1 MIEGS
6 NTKQFLV
13 LEASAGSGKTYALAL
28 RYVALLLEGGKVGEI
43 LALTFTNKA
52 VDEMRQRVGDFLSLL
67 GSQRLN
73 KEEQKKQNELLVS
86 LENEYGWQKEQV
98 LKLAP
103 SLLRSYWSQNPR
115 ISTLDSFFNAILR
128 KFCWY
133 VGVTHSF
140 EIAQMD
146 RAWIEE
152 KFLLSLTRVQQ
163 EILIRLCLEHRK
175 SLDEMLKMIEELCEH
190 FLDCIIQDEGINKS
204 LSPLKNKILELAREL
219 QDIVRKHPESS
230 DRAKTAVDF
239 NNFFELLEKGKTW
252 IYKGAEYQDFK
263 KLKLPEEPFANLREE
278 LLKYFILREREFVGF
293 LGEIKILYQRARN
306 AYSKLEG
313 LLDFSDVTQ
322 KTYHLLTQEG
332 VSDFFYFRLDDQISH
347 ILLDEFQDTSI
358 VQYKILLPLIEE
370 ILSGNG
376 RIGDRSFFVVGDK
389 KQSIYQFRG
398 GYGRLLDIVKA
409 LPSTYPEY
417 LKTNYR
423 SQSEIVE
430 FVNEIFSPLFPSYVA
445 QKNHKEGGYV
455 KVYNP
460 LHLEED
466 SKDAVFKEIHAQ
478 VQEFLDH
485 GARLDEIAI
494 LAFKNEDVLRIGDY
508 LKEHFSPIS
517 TKENVALVCKKD
529 AQILLSSLKCS
540 LSPSLLEKKRLTK
553 LLGKKLEDEIEFLK
567 FENESVGRY
576 IYRAMCFYGL
586 NSKVAKQVLE
596 IACLSKN
603 SEEFLKKIYSCKSS
617 QEDQEGLKILTIH
630 ASKGLEFKH
639 LIVLD
644 RLSASSNKSDFF
656 FCHYDE
662 DLKGKI
668 FVRSPQREQLD
679 PSYAKLIEAE
689 RKEKDEE
696 RKNLLYVALTRACDS
711 LVIMPIIK
719 NRGKS
724 EFEHIGLL
732 QEGQNQFPKP
742 RGSIQITQRFEE
754 IRVFE
759 KQVLQKNFGNQE
771 GFIQKEK
778 EVIKDYRSAK
788 YGEIFHKALELGIGY
803 EISSQSL
810 LCFLKQHYG
819 EWLNDGEL
827 SKILS
832 ITSKIKL
839 ALEQNFGAFRIQS
852 EVSFIQNFRLYRIDS
867 LLLCQNQNQELEKVI
882 VLDYKTGG
890 QRERDFEQVQSY
902 VRFVKTQYIQVDVQG
917 YLLYLNDSK
926 FVRVE

>member
-1 MIEGS
+1 ME
-6 NTKQFLV
+6 NKQFLV

-73 KEEQKKQNELLVS
+73 EEEQKKQKELLSS
-86 LENEYGWQKEQV
+86 LELEYGWQKEQV

-103 SLLRSYWSQNPR
+103 SLLRSYWSQTPR
-115 ISTLDSFFNAILR
+115 ISTIDSFFNAILR

-146 RAWIEE
+146 KAWIEE
-152 KFLLSLTRVQQ
+152 KFLLSLTSTQQ
-163 EILIRLCLEHRK
+163 KIFIKLCLEHRK
-175 SLDEMLKMIEELCEH
+175 SLDEMLRMIAELGEY
-190 FLDCIIQDEGINKS
+190 FLDCLIQDGGIDED
-204 LSPLKNKILELAREL
+204 LSPLKNEILELAREL
-219 QDIVRKHPESS
+219 QDRVRSHPESS

-239 NNFFELLEKGKTW
+239 KNFFELLERGKTW
-252 IYKGAEYQDFK
+252 IYKGSDYRDFK
-263 KLKLPEEPFANLREE
+263 RLKLPEELFLNLRER

-293 LGEIKILYQRARN
+293 LGEIENLYQRARN

-313 LLDFSDVTQ
+313 ALDFSDVTQ
-322 KTYHLLTQEG
+322 KTYHLLAQEG
-332 VSDFFYFRLDDQISH
+332 VSDFFYFRLDSRISH

-409 LPSTYPEY
+409 LPSMHSHH

-423 SQSEIVE
+423 SRSEIVK
-430 FVNEIFSPLFPSYVA
+430 FVNELFAPLFSFYVS
-445 QKNHKEGGYV
+445 QKHHKEGGYV
-455 KVYNP
+455 KVCDP

-466 SKDAVFKEIHAQ
+466 SKHQVFESIRDQ

-508 LKEHFSPIS
+508 LKEYFSPIS

-529 AQILLSSLKCS
+529 VQILLSSLKCS
-540 LSPSLLEKKRLTK
+540 LSPSSLEKKRLAK
-553 LLGKKLEDEIEFLK
+553 LLGKKLEDEVELLK
-567 FENESVGRY
+567 FENESIGSY
-576 IYRAMCFYGL
+576 IYRAICFYGL
-586 NSKVAKQVLE
+586 NSKLAKQVLE
-596 IACLSKN
+596 LACLSKN
-603 SEEFLKKIYSCKSS
+603 SEEFLKKIHSCKSS

-656 FCHYDE
+656 FCQYDE
-662 DLKGKI
+662 DLKGRI
-668 FVRSPQREQLD
+668 FMRNSQREQLD
-679 PSYAKLIEAE
+679 PSYARLVEIE
-689 RKEKDEE
+689 RKEKEE
-696 RKNLLYVALTRACDS
+696 EIKNLLYVALTRVCDS
-711 LVIMPIIK
+711 LVIMPIVK

-754 IRVFE
+754 TLVPER
-759 KQVLQKNFGNQE
+759 QVLQKNFGNQE

-778 EVIKDYRSAK
+778 EVLKDYRSAK
-788 YGEIFHKALELGIGY
+788 YGEIFHKALELKIGY
-803 EISSQSL
+803 EIPSQNL
-810 LCFLKQHYG
+810 FYFLKQHYG
-819 EWLNDGEL
+819 KWLNDNQLQEIS
-827 SKILS
+827 SK
-832 ITSKIKL
+832 TSQIKSV
-839 ALEQNFGAFRIQS
+839 LESNFGVCEIQS
-852 EVSFIQNFRLYRIDS
+852 EVSFIQNFKLYRIDC
-867 LLLCQNQNQELEKVI
+867 LLLCQNSNQELDKVI
-882 VLDYKTGG
+882 VLDYKTGEPRTG
-890 QRERDFEQVQSY
+890 DFEQVQSY
-902 VRFVKTQYIQVDVQG
+902 LAFVKTQYPQLEVQA
-917 YLLYLNDSK
+917 YLLYLQDLKLVS
-926 FVRVE
+926 VGT